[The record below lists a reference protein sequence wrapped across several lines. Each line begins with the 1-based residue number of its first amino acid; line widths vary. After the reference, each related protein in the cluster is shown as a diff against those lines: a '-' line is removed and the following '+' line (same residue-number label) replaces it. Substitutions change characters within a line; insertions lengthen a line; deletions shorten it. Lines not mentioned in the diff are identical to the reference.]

1 MSEHEYV
8 PKSKAGKWF
17 NDRLPLLTLGAHLTD
32 YPTPKNLNY
41 WWTFGGILT
50 FCLITQIVTGIV
62 LAMHYVAH
70 ADLAFAS
77 VEHIMRDVNY
87 GWLIRYIHSNGASMF
102 FLAVYIH
109 IFRSL
114 FYGSYKSPREVIWII
129 GMLIYFLM
137 MATAFMGY
145 VLPWGQMSFWGATV
159 ITNLFSAI
167 PLVGESITTWLWG
180 GYSVDNPT
188 LTRFFTLHYLIPFLI
203 LGLVVLHIWALHVP
217 GNNNPVGIDIKKP
230 SKDTVPFHP
239 YIVIKDAFALL
250 MFCIIFALFVFYQPN
265 ILGHADNY
273 IEANPLVT
281 PAHIV
286 PEWYLLPFYAILRSV
301 PDKLMGVVAMLS
313 AILILAALPW
323 LDTSKVRS
331 AVFRPLFRQFYWIL
345 VADVLILGYVGAM
358 PAEGLYLLVARV
370 ATAYYFAHFLIIL
383 PVLGWKEK
391 TTPLPLSISEP
402 VLGGSP
408 NFAAARARSNDKLEN
423 TVK

>member
-1 MSEHEYV
+1 MSDHNYE
-8 PKSKAGKWF
+8 PKSKFGKWF
-17 NDRLPLLTLGAHLTD
+17 NDRLPLLTLANHLTD

-50 FCLITQIVTGIV
+50 FCLITQIVTGLV
-62 LAMHYVAH
+62 LAMHYIAH
-70 ADLAFAS
+70 ADLAFSS

-87 GWLIRYIHSNGASMF
+87 GWLIRYIHANGASMF

-109 IFRSL
+109 ILRSL
-114 FYGSYKSPREVIWII
+114 FYGSYKSPREIIWII
-129 GMLIYFLM
+129 GIIIYLLM
-137 MATAFMGY
+137 MAAAFMGY

-167 PLVGESITTWLWG
+167 PLVGESIVTWLWG

-203 LGLVVLHIWALHVP
+203 LGLVILHIWALHVP
-217 GNNNPVGIDIKKP
+217 GNNNPIGIDIKKP

-239 YIVIKDAFALL
+239 YIVIKDLFALL
-250 MFCIIFALFVFYQPN
+250 MFCIVFAFFVFYAPN

-301 PDKLMGVVAMLS
+301 PDKLMGVIAMLS
-313 AILILAALPW
+313 AIFILAALPW

-331 AVFRPLFRQFYWIL
+331 AVFRPLYRQFYWIFVL
-345 VADVLILGYVGAM
+345 DVLVLGYVGAM

-370 ATAYYFAHFLIIL
+370 ATAYYFLHFLIVL
-383 PVLGWKEK
+383 PLLGFIEK
-391 TTPLPLSISEP
+391 TTPIPMSITDP
-402 VLGGSP
+402 VLGGQGGATSFAKIKDEN
-408 NFAAARARSNDKLEN
+408 NFEHK
-423 TVK
+423 K

>member
-1 MSEHEYV
+1 MSNNDYQ
-8 PKSKAGKWF
+8 PSSKFGKWF
-17 NDRLPLLTLGAHLTD
+17 NDRLPLLTLSNHLTE

-50 FCLITQIVTGIV
+50 FCLITQIITGLT
-62 LAMHYVAH
+62 LAMHYIADS
-70 ADLAFAS
+70 DLAFAS

-87 GWLIRYIHSNGASMF
+87 GWLIRYVHANGASMF

-109 IFRSL
+109 IFRAL
-114 FYGSYKSPREVIWII
+114 YYGSYKSPREVIWII
-129 GMLIYFLM
+129 GMIIYFLM

-167 PLVGESITTWLWG
+167 PLIGEGIVAWLWG
-180 GYSVDNPT
+180 GFAVDNPT
-188 LTRFFTLHYLIPFLI
+188 LTRFYALHYLLPFLI

-217 GNNNPVGIDIKKP
+217 GNNNPIGIDIKKP

-250 MFCIIFALFVFYQPN
+250 MFIIVFAFFVFYSPN

-273 IEANPLVT
+273 IEANPMVT

-301 PDKLMGVVAMLS
+301 PDKLLGVLAMFA
-313 AILILAALPW
+313 AIFVLVILPW
-323 LDTSKVRS
+323 LDTSKIRS
-331 AVFRPLFRQFYWIL
+331 AVFRPLYKQFYWIL
-345 VADVLILGYVGAM
+345 VIDVLILGYVGAM
-358 PAEGLYLLVARV
+358 PAEGLYLLIARV
-370 ATAYYFAHFLIIL
+370 ATAYYFIHFIIIL
-383 PVLGWKEK
+383 PVLGHKEK
-391 TTPLPLSISEP
+391 TIPVPLSITEP

-408 NFAAARARSNDKLEN
+408 NLGMVKKKEN
-423 TVK
+423 FK